1 MNVKLTVITVAL
13 ALVDNSLFVATTQLD
28 VSTEAPHLSQ
38 ANRTSK
44 ELQDKSKLVQNVS
57 VELKT
62 TGRKST
68 TDDYN
73 TFSSLTSDVFVETP
87 SSVSNSK
94 LYPSLTTSTPA
105 FVTRGRYIR
114 NPFYF
119 SKDDQEVEFEEDQH
133 ADMLLNGGFPKW
145 NRYEN
150 IYVYNMCT
158 KCITPTLNVLAVT

>member
-1 MNVKLTVITVAL
+1 MSVKLLTVMAVAL
-13 ALVDNSLFVATTQLD
+13 TLVDDSLFTTTTQLG
-28 VSTEAPHLSQ
+28 VSTDAPHLPQ

-44 ELQDKSKLVQNVS
+44 ELQDKPKLIQDMS

-68 TDDYN
+68 ADDYN

-87 SSVSNSK
+87 SSVANSK

-133 ADMLLNGGFPKW
+133 ADILLNGGFPKW
-145 NRYEN
+145 NRYGKISQINYAIWLQN
-150 IYVYNMCT
+150 IM
-158 KCITPTLNVLAVT
+158 